1 MRGAPHPMWVSPR
14 MRPAARRA
22 DADRTMASPLSLVG
36 LSSGLDTNTVIDR
49 LLAGDRAQLA
59 KTQWRQQAIHTQ
71 QGHLKDVAGKLTSLL
86 GAVKALS
93 AGTGYTTTQQVTS
106 ADPARVGAVQVSGAG
121 VGGHTVQVDRLASA
135 TQRTYAWA
143 GDLTDD
149 ATLELTA
156 AADPARTTTLTF
168 KAGAK
173 LADVVT
179 QINASE
185 ASPVY
190 AAAVAGR
197 LVLSS
202 RTSGSTS
209 DFSVA
214 GTLAP
219 AEDVAAA
226 RTGDRLDALYR
237 LDGEDTPRRSHAN
250 DIEDALPGLRLSLKG
265 VTTAPVSVTVT
276 PPALD
281 RDGLAGQV
289 KAVATAYN
297 ALVDL
302 VRGYTSEKSVAKP
315 TTASQAAKG
324 TLFGDAGLLSLLSQT
339 RDMLLQATP
348 AGTVSAVGIGVP
360 KPGAGL
366 EDAKSG
372 HIAVDGD
379 ALTKALESDAGQASR
394 LFKAVAARLEPFVKA
409 QTGGTGAIIDE
420 RVSGGDSQAKDIDA
434 QIARANARI
443 DSQQKAYSAKFA
455 GMEKALGAY
464 QSQQAWLGGMIQ
476 HLA

>member
-1 MRGAPHPMWVSPR
+1 MRGAPHRMWVAPR
-14 MRPAARRA
+14 MRRRGRCA
-22 DADRTMASPLSLVG
+22 DAERTMASPLSLVG

-49 LLAGDRAQLA
+49 LLAGDRAALA
-59 KTQWRQQAIHTQ
+59 KTQWRQQAVHTQ
-71 QGHLKDVAGKLTSLL
+71 QAHLKDVAAKLTSLL
-86 GAVKALS
+86 GAVKGLS
-93 AGTGYTTTQQVTS
+93 AGTAYTTTQQVSS

-121 VGGHTVQVDRLASA
+121 VGGHSIQVDRLAAA

-143 GDLTDD
+143 GDLAQD

-156 AADPARTTTLTF
+156 ATTTTLTF

-209 DFSVA
+209 DFAAA
-214 GTLAP
+214 GTLGL

-226 RTGDRLDALYR
+226 RTGERLDALYR
-237 LDGEDTPRRSHAN
+237 LDGDDTPRRAHAN
-250 DIEDALPGLRLSLKG
+250 DVEDAVPGLRLTLKAI
-265 VTTAPVSVTVT
+265 TTAPVSVTVT

-281 RDGLAGQV
+281 RDALAGQV
-289 KAVATAYN
+289 KGVAGAYN

-302 VRGYTSEKSVAKP
+302 VRTYTSEKSLAKP
-315 TTASQAAKG
+315 VTASQAAKG
-324 TLFGDAGLLSLLSQT
+324 TLFGDSGLMALVAST
-339 RDMLLQATP
+339 RDALLQGGGLA
-348 AGTVSAVGIGVP
+348 SVGIGVP
-360 KPGAGL
+360 KPGATL
-366 EDAKSG
+366 EDAKTG
-372 HIAVDGD
+372 HISVDGD
-379 ALTKALESDAGQASR
+379 ALKTALESDPGQVNR
-394 LFKAVAARLEPFVKA
+394 VFKAVAARLEPYVKS
-409 QTGGTGAIIDE
+409 QTGGSGAIIDA
-420 RVSGGDSQAKDIDA
+420 RVTGGDRQAKDIDA

-443 DSQQKAYSAKFA
+443 DSQQKAYSARFA
-455 GMEKALGAY
+455 GMERALGAY

-476 HLA
+476 RLPDTRV